1 MLPPKPPVQTQITSL
16 RWGGTLDPF
25 KWSNFYN
32 RLIIKLMKSGKL
44 KLSIDLSVDN
54 TDGIPEE
61 IVNEIRVALKELELD
76 ENLQTDRSMYD
87 LS

>member
-1 MLPPKPPVQTQITSL
+1 
-16 RWGGTLDPF
+16 
-25 KWSNFYN
+25 
-32 RLIIKLMKSGKL
+32 
-44 KLSIDLSVDN
+44 VDN